1 MASQPANAS
10 HATRYLFLFLI
21 GLVMGIIGVV
31 MVLRAIDSRKT
42 WQDRFPD
49 AAMQVMDAHLK
60 QLQDSAKANRCAASD
75 VIPHLQ
81 TLRYLANDLEPAF
94 AGLKDD
100 ERFTT
105 HAGKLRAT
113 LDGVLSAPPLGCAG
127 VDAATKQIGDAC
139 RACHQDFRG

>member
-1 MASQPANAS
+1 MASQPVKAS
-10 HATRYLFLFLI
+10 SATRYLFLFLV

-31 MVLRAIDSRKT
+31 MVLRALDSRKT

-49 AAMQVMDAHLK
+49 AAMQVMDAHLE
-60 QLQDSAKANRCAASD
+60 QLQASTKANRCTASD

-94 AGLKDD
+94 GGLRDD
-100 ERFTT
+100 ERFTK

-113 LDGVLSAPPLGCAG
+113 LDGVLAAPPLGCPG
-127 VDAATKQIGDAC
+127 VEAARKQIGEAC
-139 RACHQDFRG
+139 HSCHQDFRG